1 MSRICYIQYIL
12 LYCNLDNLSIGGK
25 WVLNLPPAS
34 KNVSSR
40 AGPLPDPNSLDGYWL
55 ETLLLLIGEGFE
67 EPFADDVC
75 GAVVQLRP
83 RRMRSILS
91 LKVTQL
97 VFCCILSSI
106 ILRSIIFISQR
117 TV

>member
-1 MSRICYIQYIL
+1 M
-12 LYCNLDNLSIGGK
+12 
-25 WVLNLPPAS
+25 LNLPPAS

-83 RRMRSILS
+83 RRMCSILS
-91 LKVTQL
+91 LKL
-97 VFCCILSSI
+97 K
-106 ILRSIIFISQR
+106 
-117 TV
+117 